1 MQLILSGNEN
11 HEIWKTE
18 ESESI
23 QNLMPLT
30 SYKVGQFGLLI
41 LTNKVL
47 FSKRS
52 NLHVNVHST
61 PVERTNST
69 SQSHWHKVCP
79 NRRQNHHNHIQ
90 PLN

>member
-47 FSKRS
+47 FSMRS
-52 NLHVNVHST
+52 NLYVNVHSA

-69 SQSHWHKVCP
+69 YQSQIGRAHV
-79 NRRQNHHNHIQ
+79 
-90 PLN
+90 